1 MNELIRIVQ
10 DVNMARQT
18 VLARRS
24 WDEIEITPTLQ
35 AGIALIFGEPLSAD
49 QAVARIL
56 ADVRRDGDAAL
67 HDYNRRID
75 GAAVDQLRVSE
86 REMAEAWERTDPE
99 LCRALETAAD
109 RIRAFHVKQYRQ
121 SWIDWDDEGGA
132 LGQVIRPIARVG
144 LYAPGGRAPYPSSL
158 LMAAVP
164 AWVAGVA
171 EIVVTSPPGPDGRI
185 ADLILV
191 AARVAG
197 IEVVYKVGGAQAI
210 GALAYGTESVPRV
223 DKIAGPGSLFVML
236 AKRRVYGQVDIDGL
250 PGPTETLVIAD
261 ESADP
266 ALVAADVLAQAEHDV
281 LASPICITPSLELA
295 QRVQIEVA
303 RQMEDLER
311 AEIIVQALQGQG
323 GIVVVQDMPQ
333 ALELANE
340 YAPEHLC
347 LLVQDAWSWL
357 GSVRNAGGVFVGE
370 TASEAL
376 GDYVVGPS
384 HIMPTGGTAR
394 FGSPCNVWDFLKLT
408 SVFAPAR
415 ATVEALSGAA
425 AKLADAEGLTAHAAA
440 IRRRMNAYRSIDDK

>member
-1 MNELIRIVQ
+1 MSEWIRILE
-10 DVNMARQT
+10 DLDAARQT
-18 VLARRS
+18 VLKRRP
-24 WDEIEITPTLQ
+24 WDEIEITPALQ
-35 AGIALIFGEPLSAD
+35 AGIARIFGEPLSPD
-49 QAVARIL
+49 QAVERIL
-56 ADVRRDGDAAL
+56 SDVRRSGDAAL
-67 HDYNRRID
+67 YDYNRRID
-75 GAAVDQLRVSE
+75 RATVDELRAGE
-86 REMAEAWERTDPE
+86 DEMAEAWARTDPG
-99 LCRALETAAD
+99 LRDALVTAAA
-109 RIRAFHVKQYRQ
+109 RIRAFHEKQQHQ
-121 SWIDWDDEGGA
+121 SWVDWDDEGGA
-132 LGQVIRPIARVG
+132 LGQVIRPLARVG

-164 AWVAGVA
+164 AQVAGVP
-171 EIVVTSPPGPDGRI
+171 EIVVASPPGPDGRI

-191 AARVAG
+191 AAQVVG
-197 IEVVYKVGGAQAI
+197 IDAVYKVGGAQAI

-223 DKIAGPGSLFVML
+223 DKIAGPGNLFVML

-281 LASPICITPSLELA
+281 LASPICITTSATLA
-295 QRVQIEVA
+295 QRVQIEVG
-303 RQMEDLER
+303 RQIEALER
-311 AEIIVQALQGQG
+311 AEIIKQALRGQG
-323 GIVVVQDMPQ
+323 GIVVVEDLPQ

-370 TASEAL
+370 TSSEAL

-394 FGSPCNVWDFLKLT
+394 FGSPCNVWDFVKLT
-408 SVFAPAR
+408 SIFAPAR
-415 ATVEALSGAA
+415 STVEALSDAA
-425 AKLADAEGLTAHAAA
+425 ARLADAEGLTAHAAA
-440 IRRRMNAYRSIDDK
+440 IRRRANLD

>member
-1 MNELIRIVQ
+1 MSELVRIIQ
-10 DVNMARQT
+10 DVDAARQT

-24 WDEIEITPTLQ
+24 WDEVEITPAIQ
-35 AGIALIFGEPLSAD
+35 AGIERIFGEPLSAD
-49 QAVARIL
+49 QAVDQIL
-56 ADVRRDGDAAL
+56 HDVRLNGDAAL
-67 HDYNRRID
+67 FDYNQRID
-75 GAAVDQLRVSE
+75 GATVDELRVSKA
-86 REMAEAWERTDPE
+86 EMVEAWEHTDPE
-99 LCRALETAAD
+99 LCQALETAAE
-109 RIRAFHVKQYRQ
+109 RIRAFHKKQYHQ
-121 SWIDWDDEGGA
+121 SWIDWDDAGGA
-132 LGQVIRPIARVG
+132 LGQVIRPLARVG

-158 LMAAVP
+158 LMAAIP
-164 AWVAGVA
+164 AQVAGVP
-171 EIVVTSPPGPDGRI
+171 EIVVASPPGPDGRI

-191 AARVAG
+191 AAQVAG
-197 IEVVYKVGGAQAI
+197 IDAVYKVGGAQAI

-223 DKIAGPGSLFVML
+223 DKIAGPGSLFVVL

-281 LASPICITPSLELA
+281 LASPICITPSLALA
-295 QRVQIEVA
+295 ERVQIEIG
-303 RQMEDLER
+303 RQIEELDR

-323 GIVVVQDMPQ
+323 GIVVVKDLPQ

-357 GSVRNAGGVFVGE
+357 GSVHNAGGIFVGE

-408 SVFAPAR
+408 SIFAPAQP
-415 ATVEALSGAA
+415 TVEALSDAA
-425 AKLADAEGLTAHAAA
+425 ARLADAEGLTAHAAA
-440 IRRRMNAYRSIDDK
+440 IRRRTNSESSFG